1 MTKSRGYILTLLAAT
16 IFAAQDG
23 VSKYLGTHYPPIFI
37 TMIRY
42 WVFTAFVI
50 FLAMRSGG
58 ILKVAATT
66 RPFLQLFRGALLATE
81 IVIFIYGLTLVGLA
95 MAQSIIQI
103 APLLITML
111 SVPFLGE
118 KIGWRRWSAIVAGF
132 LGVLLIINPTG
143 ASFDLNLLLP
153 LTAAAMFSIY
163 SVATRAVSKTDSSV
177 TSLFYTA
184 VGGVLVLTVAGLFQM
199 VPIAPKD
206 WIWVAALCACGIS
219 SHFCLIKAYEVLEAS
234 EVQPLTYLQLV
245 FGAFIATFIFHE
257 TLTWNIILGAII
269 VVGAGL
275 FSIFRQRVVAQKQSS
290 S

>member
-1 MTKSRGYILTLLAAT
+1 MSKSRGYILTLLAAT

-132 LGVLLIINPTG
+132 LGVILIINPTG

-153 LTAAAMFSIY
+153 LTAAVMFSIY

-184 VGGVLVLTVAGLFQM
+184 VGGALVLTVAGLFQM

-219 SHFCLIKAYEVLEAS
+219 SYFCLIKAYEVLEAS

-245 FGAFIATFIFHE
+245 F
-257 TLTWNIILGAII
+257 
-269 VVGAGL
+269 
-275 FSIFRQRVVAQKQSS
+275 
-290 S
+290 